1 MKTSSKERTL
11 QWICNQYKKGNI
23 SFSHK
28 LQRPIGQWSPK
39 MKSLLIHSL
48 LSGFPVN
55 PIYIVD
61 EGGILYTLDGSQ
73 RTSACISYLN
83 NEFALKKDTP
93 NIEITSNENGE
104 TIIKEYEIAGKKF
117 KKLDEEVQSTL
128 LACSL
133 EFCTLSEYTDEEV
146 KEMFRRQNTSKPL
159 SGKLL
164 RIVNESDAFSDAVYS
179 LSNHPFMDKLMTN
192 TQRKNGTDKD
202 LIIQTL
208 MLICTND
215 KNDFTSF
222 RSKDIDVFVMD
233 YADNSLEKVSVLL
246 DALDSFDE
254 SFEEIKIPV
263 TSIPMLL
270 YCGYRVKKDKKSFSK
285 LVEIVDEFLNGYD
298 SNEEYKQYV
307 QSGTSAQE
315 NVRGRLDYW
324 KGLMKTIQKSEK
336 SNNIKESDY

>member
-133 EFCTLSEYTDEEV
+133 EFCTLSDYTDEEV

-233 YADNSLEKVSVLL
+233 YADNSLEKVSALL

-324 KGLMKTIQKSEK
+324 KGLMKTI
-336 SNNIKESDY
+336 

>member
-263 TSIPMLL
+263 TSIPMVL

-324 KGLMKTIQKSEK
+324 KGLMKTI
-336 SNNIKESDY
+336 